1 MIINYLNEE
10 ENRNTVKESMW
21 LKMEFADDKMFIH
34 KQQMERGTQTRM
46 KINQQWV
53 PLKCLET
60 TNQLDQENA

>member
-1 MIINYLNEE
+1 MKKKTETLL
-10 ENRNTVKESMW
+10 KKSMW